1 MMVLRRNLSDDLGQF
16 TLREPSSQADYA
28 LIWQW
33 WNARHVRGRWAVD
46 FRLGAPDPGAKQ
58 HTQAQ
63 LERYLHDLRAAQQAE
78 PKRRDLLRAF
88 IGAVDDV
95 DACYLEVYGVS
106 ASPLLG
112 LPGLDARDRG
122 MHLIIGSM
130 AHLGK
135 GLAGAIGRV
144 VLHWQFCEHPEA
156 QCFVLDPSARNAL
169 AIRVAKDA
177 SHGLIE
183 EIGDVRLPH
192 KVASVLALRRSAY
205 EAHLEL
211 FAPRAAALA

>member
-1 MMVLRRNLSDDLGQF
+1 MIVLRRNLSHDLGEF
-16 TLREPSSQADYA
+16 TLREPTTSADFT

-33 WNARHVRGRWAVD
+33 WNARHVRGRWSVG
-46 FRLGAPDPGAKQ
+46 FRLGAPDPVTNQ
-58 HTQAQ
+58 HTQTQ
-63 LERYLHDLRAAQQAE
+63 LERYLRGLQSVHQTE
-78 PKRRDLLRAF
+78 PSRRDGLRAF
-88 IGAVDDV
+88 IGAVNDV
-95 DACYLEVYGVS
+95 DVCYLEVYGVS

-112 LPGLDARDRG
+112 VPELDARDRG
-122 MHLIIGSM
+122 MHLLIGSM
-130 AHLGK
+130 THLGK

-144 VLHWQFCEHPEA
+144 ILHWQFCEHPDA
-156 QCFVLDPSARNAL
+156 QCFVLDPSANNDL

-192 KVASVLALRRSAY
+192 KVASVLAMRRSAY

-211 FAPRAAALA
+211 FAPS